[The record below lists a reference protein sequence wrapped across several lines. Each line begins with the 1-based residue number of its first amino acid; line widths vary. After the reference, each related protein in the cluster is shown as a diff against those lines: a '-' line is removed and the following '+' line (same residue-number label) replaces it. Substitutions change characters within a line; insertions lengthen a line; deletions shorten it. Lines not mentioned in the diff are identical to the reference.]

1 MAAPDGIDEVFEA
14 LAHAARRKMLDIVKD
29 QPGCSVQDVCDH
41 FEMTRIGV
49 MKHLRILERANLL
62 TSAKQGRVRKLY
74 FNAVPIQMIY
84 DRWTT
89 EYSAYWAAGLT
100 RMKYRIESARDKSDS
115 AKRATAA
122 PKSPHANTSDR
133 KRRHG

>member
-1 MAAPDGIDEVFEA
+1 MGRPDQIDEVFAA
-14 LAHAARRKMLDIVKD
+14 LAHAARRKILDVVKE
-29 QPGCSVQDVCDH
+29 QPGCGVHDVCDH

-49 MKHLRILERANLL
+49 MKHLRILEQANLI
-62 TSAKQGRVRKLY
+62 TSEKHGRVRRLY

-89 EYSAYWAAGLT
+89 EFSAYWAAGLT
-100 RMKYRIESARDKSDS
+100 RIKYRIESARGND
-115 AKRATAA
+115 ATRKPAA
-122 PKSPHANTSDR
+122 RQNPEKR